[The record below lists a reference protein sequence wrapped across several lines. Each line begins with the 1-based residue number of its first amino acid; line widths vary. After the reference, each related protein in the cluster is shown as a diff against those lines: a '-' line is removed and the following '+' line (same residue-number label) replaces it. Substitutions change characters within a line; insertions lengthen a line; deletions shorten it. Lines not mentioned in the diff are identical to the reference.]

1 MIYYIN
7 VNKKR
12 IVGRNNQVSTRPLNL
27 EYDVTEVIDF
37 QFIDDNNQIQP
48 LSPQTAG
55 LTLAIGLKQNMPSYD
70 LLALSHDYEI
80 VNGQTLRFTV
90 NTYTVN
96 WLKKINKANTEVF
109 VEISQQSLE
118 SKKVWMRDYCYVW
131 PRVWTAGLSPE
142 EIQSKDYWTASE
154 TQEYVDNAIEGI
166 SGFVTEEQLED
177 GLATKQDVIDADNK
191 LAYDLLSGTPTIPT
205 KTSDLNNDSGFV
217 TSTDVEDAISGKQD
231 IIDAD
236 NKLDYGLVSGAPS
249 IPTSTSQLTNDS
261 GFIDGIEL
269 ETALAD
275 KQDVI
280 DSDNKLDYSLLSGTP
295 SIPLS
300 TSELVNDSNFA
311 TSGYVDTQDATKLD
325 KADYVAPYRLPF
337 NKIQGPGGTWFQEDI
352 GATMDWSDTDIIPND
367 KKIDVISF
375 VTGSENDNLVFPTLY
390 SASTENVIK
399 TCEVW
404 VKMEGSCSAAQGI
417 AAIIVPA
424 SYYIVDEDNFPTS
437 LKGEATA
444 NESYT
449 YHIFVIRA
457 VPRQSGTICEV
468 CYSHFIN
475 TNLSI

>member
-12 IVGRNNQVSTRPLNL
+12 IVGRNNQISTRPLNL

-37 QFIDDNNQIQP
+37 QFIDDNNQLQP
-48 LSPQTAG
+48 LSPNTPG

-109 VEISQQSLE
+109 IEISQQSLE

-166 SGFVTEEQLED
+166 SGFVTEEQFEE

-191 LAYDLLSGTPTIPT
+191 LDYALISGTPTIPT
-205 KTSDLNNDSGFV
+205 KTSDLTNDSDFQTG
-217 TSTDVEDAISGKQD
+217 TDVQTALNVKQD
-231 IIDAD
+231 VIDAN
-236 NKLDYGLVSGAPS
+236 NKLAYDLLSGTPS
-249 IPTSTSQLTNDS
+249 IPTKTSDLQNDS
-261 GFIDGIEL
+261 GFITDSSLSG
-269 ETALAD
+269 
-275 KQDVI
+275 KQDLI
-280 DSDNKLDYSLLSGTP
+280 DANNKLDYSLLSGTP

-311 TSGYVDTQDATKLD
+311 TSGYVDAQDATKLD

-390 SASTENVIK
+390 SESTENVIK

-404 VKMEGSCSAAQGI
+404 VKMEGSCSSAQGI

-449 YHIFVIRA
+449 YHVFVIRA
-457 VPRQSGTICEV
+457 VPRQGTGTSLCEI
-468 CYSHFIN
+468 CYSHFVNSNIS
-475 TNLSI
+475 L